1 MRINPV
7 IAGIGET
14 PLGKLYDYSCMGLHA
29 LAADL
34 AIKDA
39 GVEWELV
46 DGLLTCGSMVDSYP
60 RHALAVAEYLGICE
74 QLKYLNTFQLSGAT
88 PFVSLVEAWRLVQDG
103 VCNAVLVI
111 AADKPRTGQSRNQS
125 VSAFA
130 SMRHPDYE
138 QPYGL
143 TNATSYALLAQY
155 HMEKYGTTP
164 EQFASVSVT
173 FREHAMKNPHAVY
186 RESLTIED
194 VLRSRMV
201 STPLRIYECSPI
213 TDGGGAFLV
222 TKEEYCLGKKPIKLQ
237 GFGYG
242 FTHDHV
248 TQIPELHETGCK
260 LSAKRAFDMAGI
272 RPDQIDVAELYDS
285 YTITLLLVLE
295 NLGIC
300 EPGTSGSFV
309 ESGALK
315 LGGTLP
321 TNTHGGLLSHSHCGA
336 AAGIFHITEGIKQLR
351 GDAVNQVDNAKTVLL
366 HGEGGILSAN
376 CTVVLTSK

>member
-1 MRINPV
+1 MKTNPI

-14 PLGKLYDYSCMGLHA
+14 PLGKLHDYSCMGLHA

-39 GVEWELV
+39 GMEWGAI
-46 DGLLTCGSMVDSYP
+46 DGLLTCGSMIENYP

-74 QLKYLNTFQLSGAT
+74 QLKYLNTFGLSGAT
-88 PFVSLVEAWRLVQDG
+88 PFASLVEAWRLVKDG
-103 VCNAVLVI
+103 ICNSVLVI
-111 AADKPRTGQSRNQS
+111 AADKPRTGQSRNKS

-143 TNATSYALLAQY
+143 TNATSYAMLAQY
-155 HMEKYGTTP
+155 HMDKYKTTP
-164 EQFASVSVT
+164 EQFAAVSVT
-173 FREHAMKNPHAVY
+173 FREYAMNNPQAVY
-186 RESLTIED
+186 RDALTIED
-194 VLRSRMV
+194 VIQSRII
-201 STPLRIYECSPI
+201 STPLHLYECSPI

-222 TKEEYCLGKKPIKLQ
+222 TREELCSSKRTVSLQ

-248 TQIPELHETGCK
+248 TQLSNLAETGCK
-260 LSAKRAFDMAGI
+260 LSAKRAFEMAGI
-272 RPDQIDVAELYDS
+272 KTNQIDVAEIYDS
-285 YTITLLLVLE
+285 YTITLLLALE

-309 ESGALK
+309 ESGALR
-315 LGGTLP
+315 LDGSLP

-336 AAGIFHITEGIKQLR
+336 AAGIFHITEAIKQLR
-351 GDAVNQVDNAKTVLL
+351 GQSANQVKNAKTALL

-376 CTVVLTSK
+376 CTLLLTGN